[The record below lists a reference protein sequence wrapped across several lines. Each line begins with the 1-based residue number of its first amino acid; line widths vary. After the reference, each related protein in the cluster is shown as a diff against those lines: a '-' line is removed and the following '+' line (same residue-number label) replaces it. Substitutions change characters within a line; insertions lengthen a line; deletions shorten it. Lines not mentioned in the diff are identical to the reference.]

1 MANRPHIRT
10 ALDGDIAALCALDP
24 IACLEQG
31 RRHFIATAVAAG
43 QCWVATEAD
52 DASALLGYGVIN
64 DAFFEQD
71 FIPLLVVRESARRR
85 GIASALI
92 GALEGQGTG
101 AKLFTST
108 NASNAP
114 MRSLLA
120 KLGFVPSGHIDNLDE
135 GDPELVFV
143 KFRPHAQGA

>member
-1 MANRPHIRT
+1 MATQPHIRP
-10 ALDGDIAALCALDP
+10 ARDGDIDALCALDP
-24 IACLEQG
+24 IARLEQG
-31 RRHFIATAVAAG
+31 RRHFIASAVAAG

-52 DASALLGYGVIN
+52 DTSALLGYGVIN

-85 GIASALI
+85 GIATALI
-92 GALEGQGTG
+92 GVLEGQGTG

-108 NASNAP
+108 NSSNAP
-114 MRSLLA
+114 MRGLLA
-120 KLGFVPSGHIDNLDE
+120 RQGFVPSGHIDNLDE

-143 KFRPHAQGA
+143 KLRPRAQGA

>member
-1 MANRPHIRT
+1 MVNRPHMRP

-24 IACLEQG
+24 IARLEQG
-31 RRHFIATAVAAG
+31 RRHFIAAAVVAC

-52 DASALLGYGVIN
+52 GASALLSYGVIN

-71 FIPLLVVRESARRR
+71 CIPLLVVRDSAQRR

-92 GALEGQGTG
+92 GVLEGQGTG

-114 MRSLLA
+114 MRGLLA
-120 KLGFVPSGHIDNLDE
+120 KLGFVPSGRIDNLDE
-135 GDPELVFV
+135 GDPELVLV
-143 KFRPHAQGA
+143 KFRTRT